1 MEGRRPG
8 GTEAEGGTFGVSAAV
23 SVPTPLERRDWQAGG
38 SGVGAVAARL
48 LRDRRGALGTA
59 VLVVLIVVAVFSP
72 QLSPYDPNEIHLR
85 DQLAGPSAAY
95 WFGTDEVGR
104 DILSRVMYSA
114 RPALEA
120 GLLTIVLAAI
130 VGALTGLVAGYR
142 TGWFDLLIMRLWDT
156 LLAFPAIF
164 LAIGIVT
171 VLGPGWLNAVLAIAV
186 LNMPVFS
193 RLVRA
198 SALAT
203 RNRDF
208 VTASRAIGCSDWRIM
223 LSHVFPSC
231 LAPLVVQM
239 AIAAPEA
246 ILVEASLSFLGL
258 GSQPPD
264 PSWGNM
270 LGGAQGYLF
279 RSPSY
284 ALFPGLAIT
293 LVVVAMNSF
302 ADGLQDAIDPHRV
315 RGRGKAA

>member
-1 MEGRRPG
+1 MGLDLVAAGPRREALDPEELVEGRRD
-8 GTEAEGGTFGVSAAV
+8 GV
-23 SVPTPLERRDWQAGG
+23 LR
-38 SGVGAVAARL
+38 RL
-48 LRDRRGALGTA
+48 LRNRKGTIGLA
-59 VLVVLIVVAVFSP
+59 VLGLLGLVALLSP
-72 QLSPYDPNEIHLR
+72 LLAPYDPNEIHLR
-85 DQLAGPSAAY
+85 DQLAGPSASF

-114 RPALEA
+114 RPAIGACLV
-120 GLLTIVLAAI
+120 TILLAAL

-142 TGWFDLLIMRLWDT
+142 GGWVDAIVMRVWDT

-164 LAIGIVT
+164 LAIGIVS
-171 VLGPGWLNAVLAIAV
+171 VLGPGWINAVLAIAI

-198 SALAT
+198 STLAA
-203 RNRDF
+203 RSRDF

-223 LSHVFPSC
+223 LGHIFPNC

-270 LGGAQGYLF
+270 LSAAQGYLY
-279 RSPSY
+279 RAPTY

-293 LVVVAMNSF
+293 LVVVGMNYF
-302 ADGLQDAIDPHRV
+302 ADGLQDALDPR
-315 RGRGKAA
+315 RTR

>member
-1 MEGRRPG
+1 MD
-8 GTEAEGGTFGVSAAV
+8 AIAAV
-23 SVPTPLERRDWQAGG
+23 APRDTLDLEEL
-38 SGVGAVAARL
+38 VAARRDGVLPRLVRNRKGAVGVGVLGLVALVAL
-48 LRDRRGALGTA
+48 L
-59 VLVVLIVVAVFSP
+59 SP
-72 QLSPYDPNEIHLR
+72 LLAPYDPNELHLR

-114 RPALEA
+114 RPAIGA
-120 GLLTIVLAAI
+120 GLVTIVLAA
-130 VGALTGLVAGYR
+130 VGGALTGLVAGYR
-142 TGWFDLLIMRLWDT
+142 GGWVDAVVMRVWDT

-164 LAIGIVT
+164 LAIGIVS
-171 VLGPGWLNAVLAIAV
+171 VLGPGWINAVLAIAL

-198 SALAT
+198 STLAA
-203 RNRDF
+203 RSRDF
-208 VTASRAIGCSDWRIM
+208 VTASYAIGCSDWRIM
-223 LSHVFPSC
+223 LSHILPSC

-246 ILVEASLSFLGL
+246 ILIEASLSFLGL

-270 LGGAQGYLF
+270 LSAAQGYLY
-279 RSPSY
+279 RSPTY

-293 LVVVAMNSF
+293 LVVVGMNYV
-302 ADGLQDAIDPHRV
+302 ADGLQDALDPRRTRA
-315 RGRGKAA
+315 RG